1 MDVLGIKLENC
12 YGIQQLDATLLFKS
26 SPKQKG
32 SPEIPFGSAF
42 SIYAPNGFM
51 KTSLARTFLDFQE
64 GRDSQD
70 LIFPARPT
78 SRSIT
83 SDPATPITPESLFVI
98 KPYVERYAGGGTST
112 LLVNPKLRNEYEE
125 AVRNIE
131 STQENLLKALKEISG
146 WPGKASPASEIKEVF
161 QFNSPY
167 DFFAGLADGL
177 DGDTRFADLSYAEIF
192 NDKTIAAFKAG
203 TLHEQL
209 QEYMAK
215 YQELVESSPLL
226 SNKFNHAGAAD
237 VSKNLQSNGFFD
249 ANHTLNISNG
259 GERLEISSAK
269 DLEALVVAEKQRIL
283 GDKELSAKFEAV
295 DKQLQKNAE
304 LKKFREYLSGHP
316 EILVELGDFNGFRK
330 KLWNSYFNVA
340 HLVLSSF
347 AEAYASAKDVIA
359 ETAQQALEEKT
370 KWTAVV
376 TQFNERFYVPFKLV
390 VQNQQDV
397 ILKGETPK
405 VVFEFQDGQGTCGV
419 EEDKLLQVLSQGE
432 KRALYILNVLFEIQ
446 ARRESKQ
453 QTLLIID
460 DIADSFDYKNKY
472 AIIEYF
478 NEISKV
484 PFFRLV
490 FLTHNFDFHRTIS
503 SRLQIARGR
512 RLFAKKN
519 QGALSFVQ
527 EKYQKNPFTT
537 WKSGLAQNSAFLV
550 ASIPFVRNLAEY
562 CHGVTSPHYLKL
574 TSLLHIKADSPTL
587 TIGDLEASF
596 KATLLDQA
604 TLTLQNPAGSAM
616 QLIYD
621 EAEALAAKADD
632 DVELESKVILSI
644 GIRLKAEE
652 FMIAKINEPAFVNSI
667 SSNQTFELY
676 SRFSSAFPGASEQI
690 MVLSQVNLMT
700 PENIHLN
707 SFMYE
712 PILDMSALHLY
723 DLYRKVK
730 ALT

>member
-1 MDVLGIKLENC
+1 MGKKDMDVIEVKLENC
-12 YGIQQLDATLLFKS
+12 YGIQKLEATLTFKA
-26 SPKQKG
+26 SPK
-32 SPEIPFGSAF
+32 IPLGSAF

-83 SDPATPITPESLFVI
+83 SDPAAAITPESLFVI
-98 KPYVERYAGGGTST
+98 KPYVERYAGAGTST
-112 LLVNPKLRNEYEE
+112 LLVNPRLRSEYEE

-131 STQENLLKALKEISG
+131 STQEDLLKALKEISG

-161 QFNSPY
+161 QFKNPY
-167 DFFAGLADGL
+167 DFFSGLINGL
-177 DGDTRFADLSYAEIF
+177 DGDTRLSDLSYTEIF

-203 TLHEQL
+203 TLNEQL

-215 YQELVESSPLL
+215 YQELVDNSPLL
-226 SNKFNHAGAAD
+226 SKRFNHTGATD

-249 ANHTLNISNG
+249 ANHTLNISIG
-259 GERLEISSAK
+259 GERLEVASAK
-269 DLEALVVAEKQRIL
+269 ELEALVVAEKQRIL
-283 GDKELSAKFEAV
+283 GDKDLSAKFEAV

-304 LKKFREYLSGHP
+304 LKKFREYLTEHQ
-316 EILVELGDFNGFRK
+316 EILAELGDFNGFRK

-340 HLVLSSF
+340 QSALSLF
-347 AEAYASAKDVIA
+347 AAAYASAKDVIA
-359 ETAQQALEEKT
+359 ETAYQAQEEKT
-370 KWTAVV
+370 KWAAVV
-376 TQFNERFYVPFKLV
+376 AQFNERFYVPFKLV

-397 ILKGETPK
+397 ILKGEAPK
-405 VVFEFQDGQGTCGV
+405 ITFEFQDGNETCGV
-419 EEDKLLQVLSQGE
+419 EEEKLLQVLSQGE

-446 ARRESKQ
+446 ARRESNQ

-478 NEISKV
+478 NEISKI

-503 SRLQIARGR
+503 SRLQIARSR
-512 RLFAKKN
+512 RLFARKN
-519 QGALSFVQ
+519 QGLLTFVQ

-537 WKSGLAQNSAFLV
+537 WKSDLTRNSAFLV

-562 CHGVTSPHYLKL
+562 CHGTDSPHYLML
-574 TSLLHIKADSPTL
+574 TSLLHVKADTATL
-587 TIGDLEASF
+587 TISDLETAF

-604 TLTLQNPAGSAM
+604 ALSLQNPTGSAM

-621 EAEALAAKADD
+621 EAEALAAISDD

-652 FMIAKINEPAFVNSI
+652 FMISKINDAAFVNTI

-676 SRFSSAFPGASEQI
+676 SRFASEFPDARDQL

-723 DLYRKVK
+723 ELYGRVK
-730 ALT
+730 ALA

>member
-12 YGIQQLDATLLFKS
+12 YGIQQLDATLSFS
-26 SPKQKG
+26 GG
-32 SPEIPFGSAF
+32 SKIPFGSAF

-83 SDPATPITPESLFVI
+83 SDLAAPIARESIFVI

-112 LLVNPKLRNEYEE
+112 LLVNPKLRSEYEE

-131 STQENLLKALKEISG
+131 STQEDLLKALKEISG
-146 WPGKASPASEIKEVF
+146 WPGKTTPSSEIKEVF
-161 QFNSPY
+161 QFKSPY
-167 DFFAGLADGL
+167 EFFAELANGL
-177 DGDTRFADLSYAEIF
+177 DGDTRFSDLSYVEIF

-203 TLHEQL
+203 TLNEQL
-209 QEYMAK
+209 QEYMSK
-215 YQELVESSPLL
+215 YQELVDKSPLL
-226 SNKFNHAGAAD
+226 SNKFNHTGAAD

-249 ANHTLNISNG
+249 ASHTLNISNG
-259 GERLEISSAK
+259 GEKLEISSAK
-269 DLEALVVAEKQRIL
+269 DLEALVVAEKERIL
-283 GDKELSAKFEAV
+283 GDKELSKKFEAV

-304 LKKFREYLSGHP
+304 LKKFREYLTGHP
-316 EILVELGDFNGFRK
+316 EILAELADFNGFRK

-340 HLVLSSF
+340 QVALSSF
-347 AEAYASAKDVIA
+347 ATAYASAKDVIA
-359 ETAQQALEEKT
+359 ETARQAVEEKT

-405 VVFEFQDGQGTCGV
+405 VVFEFRDGQGTCGV

-446 ARRESKQ
+446 ARRESTQ

-478 NEISKV
+478 NEISKI

-503 SRLQIARGR
+503 SRLQIARSR

-519 QGALSFVQ
+519 QGALSFVE
-527 EKYQKNPFTT
+527 EKYQKNPFLI
-537 WKSGLAQNSAFLV
+537 WKSGLANKSAYLV

-574 TSLLHIKADSPTL
+574 TSLLHIKSDSLTL

-604 TLTLQNPAGSAM
+604 SLALPNPAKSAM

-644 GIRLKAEE
+644 GIRLRAEE
-652 FMIAKINEPAFVNSI
+652 FMISKINDAAFVASI

-676 SRFSSAFPGASEQI
+676 SRFSLDFPGAIDQI

-723 DLYRKVK
+723 DLYEKVK
-730 ALT
+730 ALA